1 MSVLQQP
8 IIRGIQAVGG
18 VVIRYRYNSSDGL
31 NLPNVIKMNKDGTAI
46 TNIPCGMGIDGA
58 GTGVSLAGFRL
69 DSEFLRANPQIAS
82 SIVIPILGG
91 GGVALTNNNRTGTLT
106 LNCTKVSTPSS
117 TPGGEGSIYTPG
129 QGSSIGVDGG
139 VDASKDQYDAVFI
152 AQAQQSQPGGDSV
165 GATIC
170 INFTFCGM
178 TTKVQFEGCTV
189 ASVDPLGLSGNDAV
203 NYSIAWNYL
212 NWRVEYAVA
221 DSGQQASTSESG
233 YFIAA

>member
-1 MSVLQQP
+1 MAIQQP
-8 IIRGIQAVGG
+8 IIRGIQSVGG

-31 NLPNVIKMNKDGTAI
+31 NLPKLIKLNKGSPT
-46 TNIPCGMGIDGA
+46 IPCGTGGS
-58 GTGVSLAGFRL
+58 GTGISLAGFRL

-82 SIVIPILGG
+82 SVVIPILGG
-91 GGVALTNNNRTGTLT
+91 GGVALTNNNRTGVLT
-106 LNCTKVSTPSS
+106 LNCTKVSTPSV

-139 VDASKDQYDAVFI
+139 TDVAKDQYDAVFI

-170 INFTFCGM
+170 INFSFCGM
-178 TTKVQFEGCTV
+178 VTKIQFEGCTV
-189 ASVDPLGLSGNDAV
+189 ATVDPIGLSGNDAV

-212 NWRVEYAVA
+212 NWRVQYEAA
-221 DSGQQASTSESG
+221 ASGTQASGQESG